1 MASWFASHR
10 IPFPF
15 PVPLTPL
22 VLLLAACGG
31 SGSDAS
37 PPQAAPEIRSFVVE
51 PGSVAAGG
59 EARLSWEVTGADTV
73 RIDPEPGRVA
83 PSGARILRPL
93 ADTQYTLD
101 ARNAAGQSTLGVSV
115 ATRTYDWTPVADLL
129 ASQVPAAVEGYVF
142 QLAVDGV
149 TVFSTAGGNLQ
160 TDSEVL
166 IASASKALTSIAL
179 LTLVRDGL
187 LALDQ
192 PVASILG
199 EVIDWPPDK
208 AAITTR
214 MLLNHTSGMAA
225 DEPCLDDV
233 LIDLRNCVQTIARL
247 PLRFEPGTRFSYGA
261 NSYQVAGLVAEVLTG
276 QSFTDLFAAR
286 VAQPLDLD
294 SLRFVGLNPRL
305 AGGAISNAADYLR
318 FSQMVLARG
327 RVGETQ
333 FLPEALVSTL
343 RTSQIGDVLRMELPP
358 GANFEGYALGWWIS
372 PQARLGS
379 LSQGPEISVPGAF
392 GTIPWLDD
400 DRRYTAILL
409 LRDEVQT
416 GIELWNSLRPLI
428 LEQLAGGQG

>member
-1 MASWFASHR
+1 MASWSAALRTPLLS
-10 IPFPF
+10 
-15 PVPLTPL
+15 PVQLTPL

-31 SGSDAS
+31 SGSDGS
-37 PPQAAPEIRSFVVE
+37 RPQAAPEIRSFVAE
-51 PGSVAAGG
+51 PGTVAAGG
-59 EARLSWEVTGADTV
+59 EARLSWDVSGADTV
-73 RIDPEPGRVA
+73 RIDPEPGNVA
-83 PSGARILRPL
+83 PSGTRILRPL
-93 ADTQYTLD
+93 ADTRYTLD
-101 ARNAAGQSTLGVSV
+101 ARNAAGHSTLGVAV
-115 ATRTYDWTPVADLL
+115 ATRTYDWTPVANLL
-129 ASQVPAAVEGYVF
+129 ASQVPSTVEGYVF

-149 TVFSTAGGNLQ
+149 TVFSAAGGNLE

-192 PVASILG
+192 PVATILG
-199 EVIDWPPDK
+199 EAIDWPQDK

-276 QSFTDLFAAR
+276 QRFSDLFDAR
-286 VAQPLDLD
+286 VAQPLDLG
-294 SLRFVGLNPRL
+294 SVRFVGRNPRL
-305 AGGAISNAADYLR
+305 AGGAVSNAGDYLR
-318 FSQMVLARG
+318 FSQMVLPGG

-333 FLPEALVSTL
+333 FLPEALMDSL

-372 PQARLGS
+372 PQARLGP

-392 GTIPWLDD
+392 GTVPWLDD

-416 GIELWNSLRPLI
+416 GIDLWNSLRPLI
-428 LEQLAGGQG
+428 LEQLAGGQS